1 MAHPLSFEA
10 RMRIVP
16 VLVALLLAL
25 PAAPAAAQ
33 GGDPRPFARWE
44 APSLKLNETA
54 VVAATSGPGNG
65 LVLGLGGVAGGVAGF
80 FIGGYTGVKIAEADD
95 DCYDWCGIG
104 AAFTGAAIGSAAA
117 IPLGVHLANRSR
129 GNYGRSVAVSAGIGA
144 VGILAAIAAESGE
157 VLVAIPVAQIVSSVL
172 IERATSR

>member
-1 MAHPLSFEA
+1 
-10 RMRIVP
+10 MRIVP
-16 VLVALLLAL
+16 ALVALLLGL

-33 GGDPRPFARWE
+33 GGAASGPFSRWQA
-44 APSLKLNETA
+44 APILRLNETA
-54 VVAATSGPGNG
+54 GVAAAAPAPRDG
-65 LVLGLGGVAGGVAGF
+65 LTLALGGVAGGVAGF
-80 FIGGYTGVKIAEADD
+80 FAGGYGGVAIAEATD
-95 DCYDWCGIG
+95 DCPSDDYWCGIG

-144 VGILAAIAAESGE
+144 LGILAAIAAESGE

>member
-1 MAHPLSFEA
+1 
-10 RMRIVP
+10 MRIVP
-16 VLVALLLAL
+16 ALVALLLGL

-33 GGDPRPFARWE
+33 GGAASGPFSRWQA
-44 APSLKLNETA
+44 APILRLNETA
-54 VVAATSGPGNG
+54 GVAAAAPAPRDG
-65 LVLGLGGVAGGVAGF
+65 LTLALGGVAGGVAGF
-80 FIGGYTGVKIAEADD
+80 FAGGYGGVAIAEATD
-95 DCYDWCGIG
+95 DCYTDDWCGIG

-144 VGILAAIAAESGE
+144 LGILAAIAAESGE

>member
-1 MAHPLSFEA
+1 
-10 RMRIVP
+10 MRIVP
-16 VLVALLLAL
+16 LLPALLLGL
-25 PAAPAAAQ
+25 LAAPAAAQ
-33 GGDPRPFARWE
+33 GDASRPFARWA
-44 APSLKLNETA
+44 APSLAVNETA
-54 VVAATSGPGNG
+54 VVAASPAPRDG
-65 LVLGLGGVAGGVAGF
+65 LTLALGGVAGGVAGF
-80 FIGGYTGVKIAEADD
+80 FAGGYAGVAIAEATD
-95 DCYDWCGIG
+95 DCYSDDWCGIG